1 VGTESASADAER
13 KKAADSKPAAD
24 DKRMGTAAAGGGA
37 APPTATG
44 ASLGERQLQKKAVV
58 GGADDES
65 EKKADQAADHVM
77 RMADPTK
84 QAAPTPP
91 GPAPP
96 AAAPGAGSAPATV
109 PASSAAAA
117 AATSQGPATEQPVR
131 RAADPATEQK
141 VPGTPT
147 AKPVGTGSAGGAGP
161 DTATPAG
168 PAPMVSPPIAA
179 GSKPAET
186 GTPAPEPEPPAP
198 AGEAPARDTPAISPE
213 LQDYLD
219 ASRGKGAPLPDAVR
233 KEFEAKF
240 QRPFDD
246 VRIHDD
252 AAADDAARR
261 IDALAFTRGND
272 IYFRSGA
279 YDPTTPEGRKLLAH
293 ELAHVVQQ
301 RPGVNRKSSPGLGGA
316 LIRRAGG
323 KPKKPKSAPTGPK
336 GSIDEPKIKIE
347 TLPVP
352 KVKAPKKG
360 EKTGK
365 YILRKGTREENPTDQ
380 DSIWR
385 EAAKPVAQAAV
396 KERLDNLMKSGG
408 NTQNTAPINYLK
420 LDGRDFY
427 LIGTE
432 STIGTNIRV
441 PNWDRKGDERSFE
454 IDHLKEAQLGGEDKI
469 DNLWLLD
476 AKINRS
482 AGSKIQ
488 GSINRTLHDF
498 LEYTAPTLGLSKVPK
513 ETEVRRKSSKWQVEF
528 ENLVGEGPDVKANE
542 YWELSD
548 FKAKAGILA
557 RFELL
562 KQSQIERLTGSKT
575 ELMIYDRPYGGGK
588 RKIRRTGD
596 ETKIT
601 GWESDPHG
609 YFRMDKI
616 KFAETDVG
624 QGTGVLYMTAFK
636 EKKKGGI
643 KEKSLPIPI
652 KNLPG
657 VKWGGVVTPGQ
668 IEWTLDAFSPISF
681 PQPEFDVIKG
691 IVGRGVIQ
699 KPSIKLLENVEF
711 SVVIDGDVRVQA
723 DVDASDLKL
732 PGPLQVTGGSLGISA
747 GTGGVGVTGDIY
759 FDLSTLAKGHIGADA
774 KASKDGTSFALAGDL
789 EFDTKMFNEATIAV
803 TYRDGEWGINGT
815 LAITEPGKVKGIK
828 AASAK
833 IGISD
838 GKITATGEFEPAI
851 KGIEKGSLGLKY
863 DEKSGTEITGE
874 ILLGQGIP
882 GIKSGKLAATIKE
895 GPDKHSL
902 SGDVS
907 LEPSVPGLTGE
918 VKGRYDD
925 GAFSVDAQL
934 GYEKGFAKGTVH
946 LGVTN
951 QPVGADGKP
960 AGAPKPDGSI
970 AVYGEGSVTLQLTP
984 WLTGTVGLKV
994 TPDGQVEVSGE
1005 VALPPTFNVFDEK
1018 KIQKELL
1025 SVHVD
1030 IPIIG
1035 VAVAGQRIGIFA
1047 SIGGA
1052 VRIEAGVGPGQ
1063 LRDVALKVTY
1073 NPAKPEATTVT
1084 GNAKF
1089 AVPAH
1094 AALRLSVDG
1103 SVGAGIPVVSAK
1115 AGLEVFGEIGVAG
1128 EASAATA
1135 VTWTPAAGVVL
1146 DARGEIYVE
1155 PKFKFGINA
1164 FVDVSADLWVTTI
1177 ELYHETWKLAQF
1189 EYGSNLRFG
1198 LALPVHYESGKP
1210 FDISYDQIQWT
1221 YPHIEPMELISGL
1234 VKQIVG

>member
-37 APPTATG
+37 APPAVTG
-44 ASLGERQLQKKAVV
+44 AGLGERQLQKKAVV

-65 EKKADQAADHVM
+65 EKKADQTADQVM

-84 QAAPTPP
+84 QATPTPQ
-91 GPAPP
+91 GPAP
-96 AAAPGAGSAPATV
+96 AAGPAPGA
-109 PASSAAAA
+109 AAA
-117 AATSQGPATEQPVR
+117 SQGPATEQPVR

-198 AGEAPARDTPAISPE
+198 AGEAPARGTPAVSPE

-301 RPGVNRKSSPGLGGA
+301 RPGVNRKSAPGLGGA
-316 LIRRAGG
+316 LISRATTT
-323 KPKKPKSAPTGPK
+323 PAAKKPSKQGPAGSIEDKRIKITNLSVPMFKKGRSGDGPFVVRK
-336 GSIDEPKIKIE
+336 GS
-347 TLPVP
+347 
-352 KVKAPKKG
+352 
-360 EKTGK
+360 
-365 YILRKGTREENPTDQ
+365 REENPTRQ
-380 DSIWR
+380 GSVWR
-385 EAAKPVAQAAV
+385 RLAKENVAAAV
-396 KERLDNLMKSGG
+396 KSRLGELNQKPRAD
-408 NTQNTAPINYLK
+408 QTAEAYYLTLK
-420 LDGRDFY
+420 TEKDFH

-432 STIGTNIRV
+432 ASIANDTRV
-441 PNWDRKGDERSFE
+441 PVWDKHGKRRSFD
-454 IDHLKEAQLGGEDKI
+454 IDHKREAQLGGKDEDPK

-476 AKINRS
+476 SGKNRS
-482 AGSKIQ
+482 AGVTIKNNIDESLRQ
-488 GSINRTLHDF
+488 F
-498 LEYTAPTLGLSKVPK
+498 LAYTAPTLNVPSIPS
-513 ETEVRRKSSKWQVEF
+513 EAEVWDPKSTWILEF
-528 ENLVGEGPDVKANE
+528 ENLVAQDPDAEPHEWWEVKDLAANGD
-542 YWELSD
+542 LMKHFD
-548 FKAKAGILA
+548 FPFQEEVK
-557 RFELL
+557 
-562 KQSQIERLTGSKT
+562 RLGGSST
-575 ELMIYDRPYGGGK
+575 ELAIYDRVSGGGVRYIK
-588 RKIRRTGD
+588 RQDDKWPISNWKTGEFEFTSVEFSND
-596 ETKIT
+596 ASGKVSGKLI
-601 GWESDPHG
+601 G
-609 YFRMDKI
+609 
-616 KFAETDVG
+616 
-624 QGTGVLYMTAFK
+624 TAFK
-636 EKKKGGI
+636 EKNGVM
-643 KEKSLPIPI
+643 ETAALSPPI
-652 KNLPG
+652 KKVPG
-657 VKWGGVVTPGQ
+657 VLWGGVVTPGA
-668 IEWTLDAFSPISF
+668 INYWRARAFSPISF
-681 PQPEFDVIKG
+681 PEPEFDIKKG
-691 IVGRGVIQ
+691 IVGRAVID

-711 SVVIDGDVRVQA
+711 AVVFDGDVSLRA
-723 DVDASDLKL
+723 EIYGSDLKL
-732 PGPLQVTGGSLGISA
+732 PGPFKVTGGSLIVSA
-747 GTGGVGVTGDIY
+747 GTGGVGVTGDV
-759 FDLSTLAKGHIGADA
+759 FFELSTIAKGHIGAGVKVGA
-774 KASKDGTSFALAGDL
+774 KGTKGPAFSLAGEL
-789 EFDTKMFNEATIAV
+789 NFDTKMFNKASLGVSYKE
-803 TYRDGEWGINGT
+803 GEWGVSGE
-815 LAITEPGKVKGIK
+815 LAVTEPGKIKGIK
-828 AASAK
+828 SASATVE
-833 IGISD
+833 ISSETV
-838 GKITATGEFEPAI
+838 TAKGEFEPSI
-851 KGIEKGSLGLKY
+851 KGIKKGSLGFRY
-863 DEKSGTEITGE
+863 DEKTGTEITGE
-874 ILLGQGIP
+874 ILLGEGIP

-902 SGDVS
+902 SGDLS

-925 GAFSVDAQL
+925 GMFSVDAHL

-951 QPVGADGKP
+951 QPIGADGKP
-960 AGAPKPDGSI
+960 AGAPKPDGSVT
-970 AVYGEGSVTLQLTP
+970 VYGEGTVTLQLTP
-984 WLTGTVGLKV
+984 WLTGTVGLKL

-1018 KIQKELL
+1018 KIEKELL
-1025 SVHVD
+1025 SIHVD

-1135 VTWTPAAGVVL
+1135 VTWTPSAGVVL